1 MKVKKRSLKEKGLMK
16 KKKKIEERLKK
27 KYKAHREQKGGYF
40 GLEKLPP
47 WLAIKS
53 LKERKS

>member
-16 KKKKIEERLKK
+16 KKKNRRKIEK

>member
-27 KYKAHREQKGGYF
+27 N
-40 GLEKLPP
+40 
-47 WLAIKS
+47 IKPTENKKVVI
-53 LKERKS
+53 LV